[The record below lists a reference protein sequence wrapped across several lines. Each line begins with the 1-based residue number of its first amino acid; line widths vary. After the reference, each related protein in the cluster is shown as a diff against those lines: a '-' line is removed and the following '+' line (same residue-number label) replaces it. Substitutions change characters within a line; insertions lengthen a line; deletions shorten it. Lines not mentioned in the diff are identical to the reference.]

1 MGIKEDCDLLD
12 RVSKSIVNN
21 FYCRPYMYSKV
32 TQNVIK
38 SLFVPMNDTN
48 GVFKLSKTDIK
59 IVIDIIE
66 LMED

>member
-1 MGIKEDCDLLD
+1 MGIKEDCNLLD
-12 RVSKSIVNN
+12 RISRSIVNN

-38 SLFVPMNDTN
+38 GLFIPMHETN
-48 GVFKLSKTDIK
+48 GVFKLSKNDIK
-59 IVIDIIE
+59 IVIDILE

>member
-1 MGIKEDCDLLD
+1 MGVKEDCNLLN
-12 RVSKSIVNN
+12 RISKSIVNH
-21 FYCRPYMYSKV
+21 FYCRPYKYSKV

-48 GVFKLSKTDIK
+48 GVFKLSKSDIK
-59 IVIDIIE
+59 IVTDILE